1 MGDPIKGAVFLN
13 RVGSKTI
20 LINRSSTDGG
30 GILSQANGVGGGQP
44 VECLTNPLAAVSL
57 QQEVPV
63 VGHDAES
70 KKLEGKLLERFFD
83 AKFKPEVVCDRA
95 KDGDLT
101 GGSVADVQG
110 VVTGDGACSSG
121 HIG

>member
-57 QQEVPV
+57 QKEVPV
-63 VGHDAES
+63 VGHDAKGEKS
-70 KKLEGKLLERFFD
+70 EGKLLEHLFETY
-83 AKFKPEVVCDRA
+83 FKTNVVRGRVA
-95 KDGDLT
+95 DGDLAGRT
-101 GGSVADVQG
+101 IADV
-110 VVTGDGACSSG
+110 
-121 HIG
+121 